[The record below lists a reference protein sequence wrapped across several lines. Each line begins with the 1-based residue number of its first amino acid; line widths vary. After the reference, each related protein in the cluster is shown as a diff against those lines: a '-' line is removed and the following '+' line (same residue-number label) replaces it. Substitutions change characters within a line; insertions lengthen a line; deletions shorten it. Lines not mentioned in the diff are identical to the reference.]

1 MVGVRLLG
9 IRQQLTASC
18 GPCASQLKASSQIV
32 LKMNDLSK
40 ARAKTLEV
48 GEESEAQR
56 IDNFLLRRLKGVPKS
71 HVYRVLR
78 SGEVRVNS
86 GRVKA
91 DYRLQVGDKVRVP
104 PVRVSGSPASRPT
117 AKPLEF
123 PVVHEDPAL
132 LVIDKPSGVAVHGG
146 SGVSFGVIEALRA
159 AFPELKMLEL
169 AHRLDRDTSGLLAV
183 AKKRGALLEL
193 HRMLRDG
200 EMEKIYLA
208 VVKGR
213 WQGGK
218 RELREAL
225 HKYVNAKGERR
236 VSVHADGQTAVTRV
250 KPLAVGAG
258 FSVLELHLLT
268 GRTHQIRVHLAHAG
282 HPVLGD
288 DKYGDFEL
296 NRALARQGVKRL
308 FLHARRLAFK
318 HPLEGRPLRLDSPVP
333 AEMRQF
339 CENNGLRF
347 DA

>member
-1 MVGVRLLG
+1 
-9 IRQQLTASC
+9 
-18 GPCASQLKASSQIV
+18 
-32 LKMNDLSK
+32 MNDLSK

-56 IDNFLLRRLKGVPKS
+56 IDNFLLRQLKGVPKS

-91 DYRLQVGDKVRVP
+91 DYRLQVGDRVRVP
-104 PVRVSGSPASRPT
+104 PVRTSASPETRPK
-117 AKPLEF
+117 ARPLSF

-146 SGVSFGVIEALRA
+146 SGVSFGVIESLRA
-159 AFPELKMLEL
+159 AFPEAKMLEL

-193 HRMLRDG
+193 HRMLREG

-218 RELREAL
+218 RELNESL

-236 VSVHADGQTAVTRV
+236 VSVHADGQAAVTRA
-250 KPLAVGAG
+250 KPLAVGAA
-258 FSVLELHLLT
+258 FSVLELKLLT

-318 HPLEGRPLRLDSPVP
+318 HPLDGRALRLESPVP
-333 AEMRQF
+333 QEMQQF
-339 CENNGLRF
+339 CVQNGLRLET
-347 DA
+347 

>member
-1 MVGVRLLG
+1 
-9 IRQQLTASC
+9 
-18 GPCASQLKASSQIV
+18 
-32 LKMNDLSK
+32 MNDLSK
-40 ARAKTLEV
+40 PRATWLEV

-91 DYRLQVGDKVRVP
+91 DYRLRQGDRVRVP
-104 PVRVSGSPASRPT
+104 PVRVSAASS
-117 AKPLEF
+117 KPPPKPENF
-123 PVVHEDPAL
+123 PIVFEDLSL

-146 SGVSFGVIEALRA
+146 SGVSHGVIESLRA
-159 AFPELKMLEL
+159 ARPEAKMLEL
-169 AHRLDRDTSGLLAV
+169 AHRLDRDTSGLLV
-183 AKKRGALLEL
+183 IAKKRSALVEL

-200 EMEKIYLA
+200 EVDKTYVA
-208 VVKGR
+208 VVKGLL
-213 WQGGK
+213 K
-218 RELREAL
+218 KKELEIREPL

-236 VSVHADGQTAVTRV
+236 VSVKEGGQDALTKA
-250 KPLAVGAG
+250 KLLANSQD
-258 FSVLELHLLT
+258 FSFLQLRLLT

-308 FLHARRLAFK
+308 FLHARRLVFR
-318 HPLEGRPLRLDSPVP
+318 HPIDGKAISLESPLPD
-333 AEMRQF
+333 EM
-339 CENNGLRF
+339 LRF
-347 DA
+347 CQSNFGHV